1 MPACTSPAP
10 ASLSPP
16 APATERGLQAYLR
29 IRAFAYL
36 QNYIS
41 QQFQRCYDELRPSS
55 KGERTSAK
63 YFVEHIGYVLI
74 GGNVILA
81 DVLVIGVR
89 ATGVWFGSFRFAK
102 HSVQHIFDFF
112 VLCDFPVGDLTLC
125 QISQQ
130 VTIAAIAALLNGDSL
145 HDVPLLRSFL
155 PAVQPET
162 DHGNVELAGL
172 QHILRDVERLIG
184 KLHRDGLGTSAA
196 REDDDLVQFIPRAVK
211 FERGLHNVYAACD
224 KLAFQVM
231 GNFLVID
238 RENNQHCIHLFSYV
252 ISERISNVLSL

>member
-1 MPACTSPAP
+1 MQT
-10 ASLSPP
+10 
-16 APATERGLQAYLR
+16 GL
-29 IRAFAYL
+29 
-36 QNYIS
+36 
-41 QQFQRCYDELRPSS
+41 PSC
-55 KGERTSAK
+55 
-63 YFVEHIGYVLI
+63 L
-74 GGNVILA
+74 
-81 DVLVIGVR
+81 
-89 ATGVWFGSFRFAK
+89 
-102 HSVQHIFDFF
+102 HIFDFF

-130 VTIAAIAALLNGDSL
+130 VTIAAIATLLNGDSL

-196 REDDDLVQFIPRAVK
+196 REDDNLVQFIPRAVK
-211 FERGLHNVYAACD
+211 FERSLHNVYAACD

-231 GNFLVID
+231 GDFLVID